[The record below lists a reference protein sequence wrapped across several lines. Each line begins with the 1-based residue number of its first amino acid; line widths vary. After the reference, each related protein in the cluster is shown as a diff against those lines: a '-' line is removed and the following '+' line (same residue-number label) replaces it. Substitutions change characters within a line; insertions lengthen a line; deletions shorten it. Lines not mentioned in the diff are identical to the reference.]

1 MSAAHNADDVL
12 ASARE
17 TASQVEKLL
26 VSYRRGTKAHDLA
39 SSSTKALTETAA
51 HCQRG
56 TEALDSLGNSSE
68 VMRSHAQSA
77 AAASTQVKQVAK
89 VLGESHR
96 TLMHGWSLC
105 IGARE
110 GHYHDGRYSSE

>member
-1 MSAAHNADDVL
+1 
-12 ASARE
+12 
-17 TASQVEKLL
+17 
-26 VSYRRGTKAHDLA
+26 
-39 SSSTKALTETAA
+39 
-51 HCQRG
+51 
-56 TEALDSLGNSSE
+56 

-89 VLGESHR
+89 VLGESQR
-96 TLMHGWSLC
+96 TLMHGWSLA